1 MKKTIIAEFLVFFS
15 VLFFTNMLFAK
26 GSSGFVPK
34 VDVFKV
40 GNYHNI
46 PVYAEYPAR
55 TLPFAQV
62 TVVARVEGVLK
73 EKFFNEGEYVNKGD
87 ILYAIEPDIYSAQV
101 KTALANLDISK
112 KKLADAEKRWKRI
125 EALYKDN
132 VTSEE
137 NRDNAYYTYKIAE
150 SNVALAKAQLEKAEI
165 ILNYT
170 KVIAPINGYTG
181 IKLIDTGSVVKNG
194 TPLVTITEIKKIY
207 ALFSVPDSD
216 AAKYNFTN
224 MVKKLTPELVVNG
237 KTFAEGK
244 LDFSDVKIDQQT
256 SSLKMRAIFE
266 NREGNI
272 LPGEFV
278 RVKLK
283 GIVLKKMLEVP
294 QKAVLQNEF
303 GKIVFLV
310 KKGKVVP
317 APVVTG
323 ESTGGN
329 FIVKKGLKPGDLVII
344 NNFFKI
350 KPNSRVK
357 IDKIIK

>member
-1 MKKTIIAEFLVFFS
+1 M
-15 VLFFTNMLFAK
+15 
-26 GSSGFVPK
+26 
-34 VDVFKV
+34 
-40 GNYHNI
+40 
-46 PVYAEYPAR
+46 
-55 TLPFAQV
+55 
-62 TVVARVEGVLK
+62 
-73 EKFFNEGEYVNKGD
+73 
-87 ILYAIEPDIYSAQV
+87 
-101 KTALANLDISK
+101 
-112 KKLADAEKRWKRI
+112 
-125 EALYKDN
+125 
-132 VTSEE
+132 
-137 NRDNAYYTYKIAE
+137 
-150 SNVALAKAQLEKAEI
+150 
-165 ILNYT
+165 
-170 KVIAPINGYTG
+170 
-181 IKLIDTGSVVKNG
+181 
-194 TPLVTITEIKKIY
+194 
-207 ALFSVPDSD
+207 PDSD